1 MNQDTQEEKMK
12 ILKISQPTPEPKTII
27 DIKKPTDY
35 NGDLLY
41 YNVKIYNDI
50 GTTPPIPCE
59 MSETRVAP
67 LIEDCSQYMI
77 GVQRFTIPT
86 MIPLQIYPDPSIV
99 TTQYRVALSYKT
111 NVVSKPIDFVN
122 FYEDALYAPK
132 REILSFQQILD
143 MINIAYQ
150 KCYNDLIVLDPSFA
164 GIAGGPP
171 IFQYDAISRLIL
183 FYAPDIYSNYLNATT
198 PCSMSMSSTFYL
210 QYIVGFPTRSP
221 DPVLPVGV
229 LGAVFIVENR
239 IDNIKVVGPT
249 TFYKMYAEYDMR
261 ALFNHLS
268 SLIFETS
275 SIPSNPEFIQS
286 ENNVSRRILVDF
298 EVQAGYSNGDPIQ
311 FSTSGLSNVRWH
323 AMNASV
329 PLSTFDVKLYVQYKT
344 GQIYPLYL
352 LEGDLATIK
361 FVFAKKSF
369 LKGTNLS
376 QPIT

>member
-1 MNQDTQEEKMK
+1 MNQDTQEEK
-12 ILKISQPTPEPKTII
+12 TPQPKTII

-50 GTTPPIPCE
+50 GTSASIPCE
-59 MSETRVAP
+59 MTETRVSP

-77 GVQRFTIPT
+77 GVQRFTVPT
-86 MIPLQIYPDPSIV
+86 LIPLQIYPKPSIV
-99 TTQYRVALSYKT
+99 TTQFRVALSYKT
-111 NVVSKPIDFVN
+111 NIVSKPIDFIN
-122 FYEDALYAPK
+122 FYTDALYAPG
-132 REILSFQQILD
+132 REILSFQQILQ
-143 MINIAYQ
+143 MVNEAYRN
-150 KCYNDLIVLDPSFA
+150 CYNDLIVLDPSFA
-164 GIAGGPP
+164 GVAGGPP
-171 IFQYDAISRLIL
+171 IFQYDPLSRLIL
-183 FYAPDIYSNYLNATT
+183 FYAPDIYSNFLNPTA
-198 PCSMSMSSTFYL
+198 PCSISMSPTFYL
-210 QYIVGFPTRSP
+210 QYLVGFATRSP
-221 DPVLPVGV
+221 EAFLPVGV
-229 LGAVFIVENR
+229 LGAVFIVENQ
-239 IDNIKVVGPT
+239 INNVVVVGPT
-249 TFYKMYAEYDMR
+249 TFYKIYAEFDMR

-268 SLIFETS
+268 AIVFETS

-286 ENNVSRRILVDF
+286 DNNVSRRILVDF
-298 EVQAGYSNGDPIQ
+298 ETPAGYNNGDPIQ
-311 FSTSGLSNVRWH
+311 FSTAGLSNVRWH

-344 GQIYPLYL
+344 GELYPLYL